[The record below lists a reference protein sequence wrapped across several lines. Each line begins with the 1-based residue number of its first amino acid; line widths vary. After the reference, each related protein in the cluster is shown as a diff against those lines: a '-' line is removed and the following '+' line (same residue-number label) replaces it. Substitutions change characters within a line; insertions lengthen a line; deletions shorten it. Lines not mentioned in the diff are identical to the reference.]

1 MSRRHAPLLFAFV
14 ALAPASALAAG
25 DCPDGWFCDEGGA
38 ARPHPPAPEPP
49 NAGPTPGERPAPP
62 SPPPEP
68 GSPASEPGYE
78 PPSYPP
84 PGYGTPRYAPPGS
97 GARGSGPP
105 GYGPPG
111 ELPDEAITFRD
122 PDREPAPTLPRRLHA
137 SREWGFNLHLED
149 ALLGNRAGRASN
161 AQMAGLGFALR
172 FRPLPLIA
180 FEAGV
185 DLLTGTDYNG
195 YDRTEAALLLNTLV
209 FFNPHD
215 IVQVYAL
222 GGLGFSGADVTI
234 APHNGESFPSH
245 DEHYSYVGG
254 QLGLGAEIRV
264 SRRLAIAGDLIGFVR
279 DRTDDEADIAPEYTD
294 PNSQRTTNTS
304 GGGLIRI
311 GATFYW

>member
-1 MSRRHAPLLFAFV
+1 MSRCHAPLLFALV

-25 DCPDGWFCDEGGA
+25 DCPDGWFCDEGA
-38 ARPHPPAPEPP
+38 APQPRPPAPEAP
-49 NAGPTPGERPAPP
+49 NAGPAPGERPGAPP
-62 SPPPEP
+62 PPPPEA
-68 GSPASEPGYE
+68 GSPPSEPGYT

-84 PGYGTPRYAPPGS
+84 PGYGTPRYP
-97 GARGSGPP
+97 PP
-105 GYGPPG
+105 GYGPRGYAPPG
-111 ELPDEAITFRD
+111 EPPDEPIIFRD
-122 PDREPAPTLPRRLHA
+122 PDEEAAPTPQRRRRPYH
-137 SREWGFNLHLED
+137 EWGFNLHLED

-172 FRPLPLIA
+172 FRPLPPIA

-195 YDRTEAALLLNTLV
+195 YDRSEAALLLNTLV

-222 GGLGFSGADVTI
+222 GGLGFSEADVTI
-234 APHNGESFPSH
+234 APQNGESFPNH

-279 DRTDDEADIAPEYTD
+279 DRTDGQSDTVPEFTD
-294 PNSQRTTNTS
+294 PNSHRTTNTS